1 VQAKRIAII
10 ALAAAAVIGLSAA
23 LAALIVLRLQPA
35 FASRRPFNTA
45 TVVAGVQ
52 SLSQLVTIKY
62 VLEKVIVLDD
72 PARYFG
78 IAVPL
83 GENRLILLAHG
94 EVKAGVDLSH
104 MTESDMTITGRKIV
118 LTLPPAR
125 VTDAYLVE
133 QRTQVLDYKT
143 GLLAPFNKDL
153 EQTARRQ
160 ALTEITRAARQ
171 SGIEED
177 AAERARK
184 QLTRFLQALGF
195 EQVEVKS
202 R

>member
-1 VQAKRIAII
+1 MQAKRAVLI
-10 ALAAAAVIGLSAA
+10 ALAAAALIGVSAA

-35 FASRRPFNTA
+35 WGGRAPFKTA
-45 TVVAGVQ
+45 TVVTSVQ
-52 SLSQLVTIKY
+52 SLSELVTVKY
-62 VLEKVIVLDD
+62 VLEKVIVWED
-72 PARYFG
+72 PTRYFG
-78 IAVPL
+78 VNIPL

-94 EVKAGVDLSH
+94 EVKAGVDLSQVK
-104 MTESDMTITGRKIV
+104 ENDVSVSGRKIALV
-118 LTLPPAR
+118 LPPAR

-133 QRTQVLDYKT
+133 RHTQVLDYKT

-153 EQTARRQ
+153 EQTARRH

-184 QLTRFLQALGF
+184 QLARFLQTLGF
-195 EQVEVKS
+195 VEVEVRLK
-202 R
+202 